1 MSRYSTRTRRR
12 AGTETRR
19 RRKAET
25 RRKEKSRHVSQFFPR
40 RIAAFLRLRVLFLT
54 LGLLFSVACRQDM
67 QDQPRYETYESSGFF
82 KDGLSSR
89 PLVEGTVPRGYLRSD
104 KQLFTGQNDKA
115 QSNTNA
121 SVQRGEQAGAN
132 ANVQGSSNSSSS
144 SANVQ
149 GGNNAGTPAGSTSQ
163 AGAQAAA
170 GDDSDVEDFPFP
182 VTAEVMQRGQ
192 ERYQI
197 FCAMCHGATGDG
209 DGMIVR
215 RGFRQPPSYHQD
227 SLRQA
232 RVGHFF
238 RVITEGYGA
247 MPSYRAQVPVQDR
260 WAIIAYVRAL
270 QLSKMNQTKPN
281 QDATNAAPAQGAN
294 TESGGHR

>member
-1 MSRYSTRTRRR
+1 
-12 AGTETRR
+12 
-19 RRKAET
+19 
-25 RRKEKSRHVSQFFPR
+25 
-40 RIAAFLRLRVLFLT
+40 
-54 LGLLFSVACRQDM
+54 M
-67 QDQPRYETYESSGFF
+67 QDQPRYEAYESSGFF

-104 KQLFTGQNDKA
+104 KQLFTGQTDKA
-115 QSNTNA
+115 QANA
-121 SVQRGEQAGAN
+121 SLQRGAQAVGTNSN
-132 ANVQGSSNSSSS
+132 AQGDSSSNSSS
-144 SANVQ
+144 ANMQ
-149 GGNNAGTPAGSTSQ
+149 GNNASMPTGSTSQ
-163 AGAQAAA
+163 TGAQAVAA
-170 GDDSDVEDFPFP
+170 GDASDTDEFPFP

-238 RVITEGYGA
+238 RVITEGFGA

-270 QLSKMNQTKPN
+270 QLSKMNQS
-281 QDATNAAPAQGAN
+281 APAAVAPAA
-294 TESGGHR
+294 TTATGGHR

>member
-1 MSRYSTRTRRR
+1 MSKCELKAKGKRQKVKVEKR
-12 AGTETRR
+12 ATKRI
-19 RRKAET
+19 
-25 RRKEKSRHVSQFFPR
+25 SFFLFTF
-40 RIAAFLRLRVLFLT
+40 AFCLT
-54 LGLLFSVACRQDM
+54 FAGCRQDM
-67 QDQPRYETYESSGFF
+67 QDQPRYEAYESSAFF

-89 PLVEGTVPRGYLRSD
+89 PLVEGTVPRGYLRAD

-115 QSNTNA
+115 QSGNTNA
-121 SVQRGEQAGAN
+121 SVQRGEQAVGAN
-132 ANVQGSSNSSSS
+132 SNAQGISSSNSSNSS

-149 GGNNAGTPAGSTSQ
+149 GGNNAGTQTGSTTQ
-163 AGAQAAA
+163 TGGAGAQAAA
-170 GDDSDVEDFPFP
+170 GDTNDTEEFPFP
-182 VTAEVMQRGQ
+182 VTAQVIERGQ

-209 DGMIVR
+209 DGMVVR

-247 MPSYRAQVPVQDR
+247 MPSYRSQVPVQDR
-260 WAIIAYVRAL
+260 WAIIAYIRAL
-270 QLSKMNQTKPN
+270 QLSKMNQSAP
-281 QDATNAAPAQGAN
+281 AAAPTAN
-294 TESGGHR
+294 TETGGHR